1 MEEQCSVHG
10 QSQNVQGIT
19 GGNANEEQQ
28 VQLGLFHSGV
38 PKGEVH
44 GQEAIQADEEDRPN
58 GGEKANI
65 GQKLEQIAE
74 PELDEVLSGRGQHK
88 GNGEGKQIEL
98 ITGRT
103 KGQQPGTSA
112 F

>member
-1 MEEQCSVHG
+1 MEEQCRVHG
-10 QSQNVQGIT
+10 QSQHVQGIA

-44 GQEAIQADEEDRPN
+44 GQEAIQADEEDGPN
-58 GGEKANI
+58 GGEEANI

-74 PELDEVLSGRGQHK
+74 PKLDEVLSGHGQHK
-88 GNGEGKQIEL
+88 RNGERKQVDL
-98 ITGRT
+98 VTGRP
-103 KGQQPGTSA
+103 KGQ
-112 F
+112 